1 MPKVFYNSHA
11 TPDVYRI
18 IREAAPEGYELLTLD
33 ADSDDERKAKL
44 AVADAVIVAAYPL
57 RKPLI
62 DAARNLKLVQHQGV
76 GWQDTVDAN
85 ALFARGIRLALT
97 PEGTTV
103 GVAEHAI
110 LLMLAACKLLP
121 YADRE
126 LREGR
131 FHINALRPYSRELAG
146 RTVGYLGF
154 GRIGQAVAERLRA
167 FGCTAIYHDPEVP
180 ADHARDQA
188 LAARSVTFDELLQ
201 EADVLSLHVPLTR
214 DTRGLIGRAALARMK
229 PDAVLINTARGG
241 IVDEDALAD
250 ALAAGRLAA
259 AGLDV
264 FEREP
269 PDPAHRLLALRNVVV
284 TPHIS
289 AGTRDALAT
298 KMRAA
303 FANIVRFSRGEP
315 LAHEVLLKS

>member
-11 TPDVYRI
+11 TPDVYTI
-18 IREAAPEGYELLTLD
+18 IRETVPTGYELLTLD
-33 ADSDDERKAKL
+33 TNFDDERRAKI
-44 AVADAVIVAAYPL
+44 AQAEVVIVASYAL

-62 DAARNLKLVQHQGV
+62 DAAPHLQLVQHQGV
-76 GWQDTVDAN
+76 GWQDTVEAP
-85 ALFARGIRLALT
+85 ALFARNIRLALT

-121 YADRE
+121 FADSE
-126 LREGR
+126 LRAGR
-131 FHINALRPYSRELAG
+131 FHINALRPFSYELAG

-167 FGCTAIYHDPEVP
+167 FGCTAIYHDPAVIP
-180 ADHARDQA
+180 DANRDA
-188 LAARSVTFDELLQ
+188 MLAARSVGFDALLR
-201 EADVLSLHVPLTR
+201 ECDVLSLHLPLTIG
-214 DTRGLIGRAALARMK
+214 TRGLIGRDALAKMK
-229 PDAVLINTARGG
+229 PSAILVNTARGG

-250 ALAAGRLAA
+250 ALFQGQLAA

-264 FEREP
+264 FAIEP
-269 PDPAHRLLALRNVVV
+269 CDPAHRLLALRNIVV

-289 AGTRDALAT
+289 AGTRDALTT

-303 FANIVRFSRGEP
+303 FANIERFHRGEA
-315 LAHEVLLKS
+315 LVNEVPAA